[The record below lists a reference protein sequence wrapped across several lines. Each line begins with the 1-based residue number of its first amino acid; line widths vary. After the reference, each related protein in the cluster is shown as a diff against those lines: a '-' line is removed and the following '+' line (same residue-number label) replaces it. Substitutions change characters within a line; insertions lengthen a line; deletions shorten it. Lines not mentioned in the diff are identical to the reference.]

1 MGGSSDP
8 WVYLGEA
15 HTKHPF
21 VTSEEIVLRVH
32 VCIKRGHGR
41 GEALAER
48 ARPARSLA
56 VVDLGERHHPLL
68 YLTVVGRDE
77 R

>member
-1 MGGSSDP
+1 MAGSSHP
-8 WVYLGEA
+8 GVYLGEA

-21 VTSEEIVLRVH
+21 VTSEEIVLRAQVR
-32 VCIKRGHGR
+32 VKRGHGR

-68 YLTVVGRDE
+68 YLTVVGRHK